1 MSYSL
6 FSDIYLKISVMK
18 HFIKTL
24 LRENLLNE
32 YLTQDMVSLKRYF
45 SMTDEEKK
53 SYLPHEYPYEFD
65 RFVDEED
72 IDTNIEGE
80 TYEISDIL
88 FNKNPELYNRFADWL
103 FREIEQNTLNV
114 PDSDYPAWSYFDNP
128 RLVKNQWL
136 IHFTDDA
143 QSIAR
148 QGFKYGV
155 DEVDKLAL
163 TTHLGDFEKKYG
175 GYNFAYD
182 VERYH
187 RYAYSNR
194 GRGFKYGEEA
204 VIFRA
209 SGIELWHYGDEEP
222 QVIFYGNTARN
233 LIPIIRGENADW
245 AIYNT
250 KSGRILY
257 ENDDFDKVVVWVLR
271 NYIQYRKHV

>member
-1 MSYSL
+1 
-6 FSDIYLKISVMK
+6 MK
-18 HFIKTL
+18 HFIKNL
-24 LRENLLNE
+24 LRETLLNE
-32 YLTQDMVSLKRYF
+32 YLTQNMVSLKRYF
-45 SMTDEEKK
+45 STTDEEKK

-88 FNKNPELYNRFADWL
+88 FDKNPELYNRFADWL

-114 PDSDYPAWSYFDNP
+114 PDSDYPAWAYFDNP

-136 IHFTDDA
+136 IHFTDNA
-143 QSIAR
+143 ESIAR

-163 TTHLGDFEKKYG
+163 TTHLGEFEKKYG

-187 RYAYSNR
+187 RYAYSNY
-194 GRGFKYGEEA
+194 GRGFKYGKEA

-233 LIPIIRGENADW
+233 IIPIIRGENADW
-245 AIYNT
+245 AVYST

-271 NYIQYRKHV
+271 NYVQYRKQV